1 MQRSVLFTLVLATTA
16 LTTSGAAIA
25 GSFALRE
32 QSTRGQGLAFAGV
45 AAGSAGLSSI
55 YWNPA
60 WMSGREGMQFEANA
74 SAILPY
80 SNVTPQTGTS
90 PLLLGL
96 GGTGETGDIGSD
108 TVLPSLYA
116 SYQLGE
122 KAWLGLATNT
132 PFGLSTKYEDPYAG
146 QIYAKTSRVFSFNV
160 NPSITFAVND
170 WLSIGAGMQVMY
182 FSTDLSRSLSP
193 VPYAPTAQLS
203 GDDVGFGGTA
213 GITIT
218 PFAGTEIGLGYRSPV
233 GLNLTGDLN
242 LQARSG
248 ALPAGT
254 YPIEADI
261 TLPEIVTF
269 GLRQQVTEQLA
280 LNAGFEWTNWSRLG
294 TIPVKSAS
302 GPLTGATLT
311 NLSFEYNDGYYA
323 SVGAEFDFNERW
335 SMRGGLAYEWSP
347 ITTANRDLR
356 LPDSDRVHAAVGAS
370 YTWKDKLTIDLAYT
384 HIFTVG
390 DGDVELT
397 PGNPSYIAGLP
408 FVGSVDSRVDLISI
422 GASYKF

>member
-1 MQRSVLFTLVLATTA
+1 MQRSVLFSLVLATTA
-16 LTTSGAAIA
+16 IATSGAAIA

-60 WMSGREGMQFEANA
+60 WMSGREGMQFEINA
-74 SAILPY
+74 SAIMPY

-96 GGTGETGDIGSD
+96 GGTGDTGDIGGD
-108 TVLPSLYA
+108 TVLPSVYA
-116 SYQLGE
+116 SYQLSE
-122 KAWLGLATNT
+122 RAWLGLATNT
-132 PFGLSTKYEDPYAG
+132 PFGLSTKYKDPYAG
-146 QIYAKTSRVFSFNV
+146 QIYAKSSRVFSFNV
-160 NPSITFAVND
+160 NPSMTFAVND
-170 WLSIGAGMQVMY
+170 WLSIGAGMQIMY

-213 GITIT
+213 GVTIT
-218 PFAGTEIGLGYRSPV
+218 PFKGTEIGIGYRSPV
-233 GLNLTGDLN
+233 GLNLKGDLT
-242 LQARSG
+242 LQAASG
-248 ALPAGT
+248 GLPAGT
-254 YPIEADI
+254 YDIQADL
-261 TLPEIVTF
+261 TLPEIVTI
-269 GLRQQVTEQLA
+269 GLRHQLTSDLT

-294 TIPVKSAS
+294 TIPVTATSPAL
-302 GPLTGATLT
+302 GGATLT
-311 NLSFEYNDGYYA
+311 NLAFEYEDGYYA
-323 SVGAEFDFNERW
+323 SLGAEYDINENW
-335 SMRGGLAYEWSP
+335 AMRGGLAYEWSP
-347 ITTANRDLR
+347 INTSNRDLR
-356 LPDSDRVHAAVGAS
+356 LPDSDRVHAAIGAS
-370 YTWKDKLTIDLAYT
+370 YSWKDKLTLDLAYT

-408 FVGSVDSRVDLISI
+408 FVGSVDSRVDIISL